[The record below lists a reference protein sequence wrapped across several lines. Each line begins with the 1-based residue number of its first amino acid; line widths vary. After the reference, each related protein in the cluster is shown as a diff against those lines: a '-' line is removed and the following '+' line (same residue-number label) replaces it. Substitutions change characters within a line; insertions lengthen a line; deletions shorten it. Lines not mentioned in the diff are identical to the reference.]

1 MVRYVAKFLV
11 TEYFLDEKKYMNALQ
26 QISDGTSRVLE
37 VSLEDV
43 HAYSKKD
50 LDLASQ
56 IVGDTQR
63 FELFFY
69 EACEKLIPPPST
81 RSTEAS
87 SFAVAQNKQWL
98 RTMAGNTPEAI
109 MTKLNWNFQVLFK
122 PWMDKTKVLPL
133 REIKA
138 PVVGSLVSLDCLVT
152 RVGPVQPRMEIA
164 SYQCEICQA
173 HIWQVISDDEFMPVS
188 ECPTPACKTN
198 RIAGKIQLNHR
209 TSKLVANQE
218 VRVQEPA
225 RDVPMGSVPRSMTVV
240 LRGELCHSLR
250 PGEAVTVTGV
260 YVPIKHTGFAKI
272 KKGNQVEMQLHAH
285 HVVKHKESISSSSS
299 SSSAFD
305 DKKQNEEIDA
315 LSVSG
320 DGYEKLAKSIAPEI
334 YGHLDVKKALLL
346 MLVGGLTKTR
356 PDVQIRGDLHI
367 LLMGDPGIAK
377 SQLLRQ
383 ICQIAPRAIYTT
395 GKGSSGV
402 GLTASVVRDKN
413 TGEISLEA
421 GALVLADNGVCCIDE
436 FDKMDEADRASLH
449 EVMEQQT
456 VSIAKAGITTTL
468 NARASVLAAAN
479 PAYGRYNTNV
489 SVQKNINL
497 PASLLSRF
505 DLQFL
510 LLDRAIP
517 ETDAA
522 LAKHVGAVH
531 RFGEAPKTLDFDP
544 FSAKFI
550 RAYVLK
556 AKKFTPTLDKDI
568 LPEIANTYVNA
579 RSVERDSNSGSHVK
593 SVTNVRS
600 LLGMLRLAQA
610 HARLR
615 FSDKVERADFEE
627 AVRLS
632 QEAKQSVIESARN
645 NNKANGQQDA
655 MANVWGCIKNKL
667 DVAGSD
673 KFILLSDIEK
683 FAMNHGYTHA
693 QIAECLRAYEDLS
706 IISFN
711 DDRNRVSLNSAM

>member
-1 MVRYVAKFLV
+1 
-11 TEYFLDEKKYMNALQ
+11 
-26 QISDGTSRVLE
+26 
-37 VSLEDV
+37 
-43 HAYSKKD
+43 
-50 LDLASQ
+50 
-56 IVGDTQR
+56 
-63 FELFFY
+63 
-69 EACEKLIPPPST
+69 
-81 RSTEAS
+81 
-87 SFAVAQNKQWL
+87 
-98 RTMAGNTPEAI
+98 MAGNTPEAI
-109 MTKLNWNFQVLFK
+109 MTKLNWSFQVLFK
-122 PWMDKTKVLPL
+122 PASSMKVLPL

-138 PVVGSLVSLDCLVT
+138 PVVGSLVSMDCVVT

-164 SYQCEICQA
+164 SYQCEVCQA
-173 HIWQVISDDEFMPVS
+173 HIWQVIGDDQFMPVS

-198 RIAGKIQLNHR
+198 RVAGKIQLNHR

-225 RDVPMGSVPRSMTVV
+225 RDVPMGSVPRSMSIV
-240 LRGELCHSLR
+240 LKGDMCHALR
-250 PGEAVTVTGV
+250 PGEAVTVSGV
-260 YVPIKHTGFAKI
+260 FLPIKHTGFSKI
-272 KKGNQVEMQLHAH
+272 KRGNQVEMQLHAH
-285 HVVKHKESISSSSS
+285 HVVKHKESSAVVSSDSLNKNYDLSS
-299 SSSAFD
+299 
-305 DKKQNEEIDA
+305 EIDA
-315 LSVSG
+315 LSISG
-320 DGYEKLAKSIAPEI
+320 DAYEKLAKSIAPEI

-346 MLVGGLTKTR
+346 MLVGGLTKVR
-356 PDVQIRGDLHI
+356 PDVQIRGDLHV

-436 FDKMDEADRASLH
+436 FDKMDESDRASLH

-489 SVQKNINL
+489 SVQQNINL

-517 ETDAA
+517 EADSA

-544 FSAKFI
+544 YSAKFI
-550 RAYVLK
+550 RAYLVK
-556 AKKFTPTLDKDI
+556 AKQFTPTLDRDI

-579 RSVERDSNSGSHVK
+579 RSMERESNNNSHVK
-593 SVTNVRS
+593 SITNVRS

-615 FSDKVERADFEE
+615 FSDKVERGDFEE
-627 AVRLS
+627 AVRLA
-632 QEAKQSVIESARN
+632 QEAKQSVIESRHASSQR
-645 NNKANGQQDA
+645 GGQDA

-667 DVAGSD
+667 DIAGSD
-673 KFILLSDIEK
+673 KLILLADVEK
-683 FAMNHGYTHA
+683 FAMNQGYTQA
-693 QIAECLRAYEDLS
+693 QIADCLKAYEDLS

-711 DDRNRVSLNSAM
+711 DQRNRIALNSAM

>member
-1 MVRYVAKFLV
+1 MS
-11 TEYFLDEKKYMNALQ
+11 ALQ
-26 QISDGTSRVLE
+26 KISDGTRRVLE
-37 VSLEDV
+37 ISLEDV
-43 HAYSKKD
+43 HAFSKKD
-50 LDLASQ
+50 LDLSGQ
-56 IVGDTQR
+56 IIGDTQR

-69 EACEKLIPPPST
+69 EACEKLIPAPSS
-81 RSTEAS
+81 RATEAN
-87 SFAVAQNKQWL
+87 SFAVSQNKQWL
-98 RTMAGNTPEAI
+98 RTMAANTPEAI

-122 PWMDKTKVLPL
+122 PSDSTKVLPL

-138 PVVGSLVSLDCLVT
+138 PVVGSLVSMDCVVT

-173 HIWQVISDDEFMPVS
+173 HIWQVIGDDQFMPVT

-198 RIAGKIQLNHR
+198 RVAGKIQLNHR

-240 LRGELCHSLR
+240 LRGDLCHSLR
-250 PGEAVTVTGV
+250 PGEAVTITGV
-260 YVPIKHTGFAKI
+260 YLPIKHTGFAKI
-272 KKGNQVEMQLHAH
+272 KRGNQVEMQLHAH
-285 HVVKHKESISSSSS
+285 HVVKHKESAAVGPLADD
-299 SSSAFD
+299 SSA
-305 DKKQNEEIDA
+305 EIDS
-315 LSVSG
+315 LSLSG
-320 DGYEKLAKSIAPEI
+320 DAYEKLAKSIAPEI

-346 MLVGGLTKTR
+346 MLVGGLTKVR

-489 SVQKNINL
+489 SVQQNINL

-517 ETDAA
+517 EADSA

-531 RFGEAPKTLDFDP
+531 RFGEAPKTLDFEP

-556 AKKFTPTLDKDI
+556 AKQFAPTLDRDI

-579 RSVERDSNSGSHVK
+579 RSAERDSNNGSHVK

-627 AVRLS
+627 AVRLCT
-632 QEAKQSVIESARN
+632 EAKQSVIESRN
-645 NNKANGQQDA
+645 FSSSNKGHDA

-673 KFILLSDIEK
+673 KFILLSDVEK
-683 FAMNHGYTHA
+683 FAMNQGYTHA
-693 QIAECLRAYEDLS
+693 QIAECLTAYEDLS
-706 IISFN
+706 ILSFN
-711 DDRNRVSLNSAM
+711 EDRNRVSLNSAM